1 VHNLRISSKIIE
13 FSKSHLQCLL
23 TFLVSSLT
31 DLDPKDTAEMQED
44 AQIPEPVQASKAD
57 QTPQLLEF
65 PHDMLFLILCS
76 LESSSDMKVTRK
88 AIM

>member
-1 VHNLRISSKIIE
+1 
-13 FSKSHLQCLL
+13 
-23 TFLVSSLT
+23 
-31 DLDPKDTAEMQED
+31 MQED